1 MPDKKTENVESLP
14 SLTDDQIVTERKVAR
29 RSFLASSGAVLAG
42 AAGLVAGLRAATA
55 RTVSQ
60 DDPKPR
66 PDDPPPPPPPDQP
79 RPEDNERR
87 RDDPDKPRRDDP
99 DKPRPEDRER
109 RRDDPDK
116 PRPSDPK
123 PPDAARR

>member
-29 RSFLASSGAVLAG
+29 RSFVATSGALLAG
-42 AAGLVAGLRAATA
+42 AAGLLAGLRAATA

-66 PDDPPPPPPPDQP
+66 PDDPP
-79 RPEDNERR
+79 RPEDPDRR
-87 RDDPDKPRRDDP
+87 PADP
-99 DKPRPEDRER
+99 DKPRPEDPDR
-109 RRDDPDK
+109 RRDPD
-116 PRPSDPK
+116 
-123 PPDAARR
+123 

>member
-79 RPEDNERR
+79 RPEDKER
-87 RDDPDKPRRDDP
+87 RRDDP
-99 DKPRPEDRER
+99 DKPRPEDKER

-116 PRPSDPK
+116 PRPADPK